1 MLCLKHNNNQRIK
14 NMCTQE
20 AIEIAHEMNIDLDQ
34 MYSFKE
40 NLLQLY
46 VDINQGFFAVD
57 LAGQYCDYVEEYIQ
71 DTFFPQLTLEQ
82 FRKIDFMTKLKT
94 KEALDKIHDHFC
106 SAETA
111 YETELEETIDQAS
124 DNAEY
129 ASFCRS
135 HMYI

>member
-1 MLCLKHNNNQRIK
+1 
-14 NMCTQE
+14 MCTPE
-20 AIEIAHEMNIDLDQ
+20 GIEIAHEMNIDLDQ

-57 LAGQYCDYVEEYIQ
+57 LADQYCDYVEEYIQ
-71 DTFFPQLTLEQ
+71 DAFFPELTLEQ
-82 FRKIDFMTKLKT
+82 FRKIDFMAKLKT
-94 KEALDKIHDHFC
+94 KEALDQIHAHVC
-106 SAETA
+106 SVDAE
-111 YETELEETIDQAS
+111 YESELEETLQQAS
-124 DNAEY
+124 DDAEY